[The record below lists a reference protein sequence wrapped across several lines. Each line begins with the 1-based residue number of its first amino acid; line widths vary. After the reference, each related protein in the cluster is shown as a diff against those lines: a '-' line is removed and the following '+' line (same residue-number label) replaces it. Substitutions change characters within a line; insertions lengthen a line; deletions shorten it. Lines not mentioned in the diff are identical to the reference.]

1 MFFDSE
7 RKRGAGNEPSIEEMT
22 EFAIKFLQQIQGDE
36 GYLLVIEG
44 ARIDHG
50 NHFKNAYL
58 ALAGT
63 VARSNA
69 VRKAASLFDLT
80 DTLVIVTADH
90 SSSLV
95 FSGYP
100 EKDMPVLASLSYP
113 GFTLLGG
120 DGFQSEHMEANKEKD
135 ELAYDPTQQLAPH
148 AGEDVPVYAVGLK
161 SSSIRG
167 TMEQNLLFDVIRS
180 AIIR

>member
-1 MFFDSE
+1 MGLFEPKEMFFDSE

-100 EKDMPVLASLSYP
+100 EKDMPV
-113 GFTLLGG
+113 
-120 DGFQSEHMEANKEKD
+120 
-135 ELAYDPTQQLAPH
+135 
-148 AGEDVPVYAVGLK
+148 
-161 SSSIRG
+161 
-167 TMEQNLLFDVIRS
+167 
-180 AIIR
+180 